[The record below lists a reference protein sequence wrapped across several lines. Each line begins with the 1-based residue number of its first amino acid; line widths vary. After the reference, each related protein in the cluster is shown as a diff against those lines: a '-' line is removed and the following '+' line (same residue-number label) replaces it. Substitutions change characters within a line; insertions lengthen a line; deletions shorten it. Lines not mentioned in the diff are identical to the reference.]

1 MRRNLGLLTVFWSV
15 VSGVVLYV
23 LLFFPLLSRLPRPL
37 WGQPSLSFV
46 VAVTVAGLSSAGIVT
61 TAVWLFTKTRRTP
74 E

>member
-23 LLFFPLLSRLPRPL
+23 FLFFPLLGWLPRPL

-46 VAVTVAGLSSAGIVT
+46 VAVTVAGVSSAAIVT
-61 TAVWLFTKTRRTP
+61 VAVWLFTKTRRTL